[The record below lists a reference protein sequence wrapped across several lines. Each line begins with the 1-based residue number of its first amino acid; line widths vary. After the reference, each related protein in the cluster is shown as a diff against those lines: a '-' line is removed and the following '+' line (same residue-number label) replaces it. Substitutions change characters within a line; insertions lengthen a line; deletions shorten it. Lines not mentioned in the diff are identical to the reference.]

1 MDLFNRI
8 ICEANK
14 KQCCSQMHHLQSI
27 RGKPCALKYDGIQI
41 QHCLC
46 FVQIIGREKEI
57 QRVMQILARR
67 RKNNPVLLGEA
78 GVGKTAIAEGI
89 ARAIV
94 TGFAP
99 NGSPIPE
106 FLKGMRV
113 MQLDVALLMAGAK
126 ERGELEKR
134 VTSLVEEVST
144 SPDVILM

>member
-1 MDLFNRI
+1 M
-8 ICEANK
+8 
-14 KQCCSQMHHLQSI
+14 
-27 RGKPCALKYDGIQI
+27 
-41 QHCLC
+41 
-46 FVQIIGREKEI
+46 QIIGRKKEI

-89 ARAIV
+89 AYAIV
-94 TGFAP
+94 TGFGP

-106 FLKGMRV
+106 FLKDMRV

-134 VTSLVEEVST
+134 VTSLVQEVSAA
-144 SPDVILM
+144 PDVILM